1 MTSGMLSPR
10 FDQALA
16 YASQLHRGQRRKGT
30 SIPYVAH
37 LLSVAGLALEHG
49 ATEDEAT
56 AALLHDAL
64 EDQAR
69 SGATELEIR
78 HQFGETVL
86 HIVKGCTDS
95 EADAEKKPP
104 WRDRK
109 EAYVKHI
116 AHADAPTRLVSAS
129 DKLHN
134 ARAIVADLRVQGDAL
149 WSRFSG
155 GKAGCLWYYRALVDA
170 FRGAGGGEA
179 MLRLVAELDRTVS
192 EMERLAGDG

>member
-1 MTSGMLSPR
+1 MLSPR
-10 FDQALA
+10 FDEALA
-16 YASQLHRGQRRKGT
+16 YASRLHRGQRRKGT
-30 SIPYVAH
+30 TIPYVAH
-37 LLSVAGLALEHG
+37 LLSVSALALEHG
-49 ATEDEAT
+49 AGEDEAI

-95 EADAEKKPP
+95 EAEDGAEKPP
-104 WRDRK
+104 WKERK

-116 AHADAPTRLVSAS
+116 AGADASTRLVSAS

-134 ARAIVADLRVQGDAL
+134 ARAIVADLRVQGEAL
-149 WSRFSG
+149 WRRFTG
-155 GKAGCLWYYRALVDA
+155 GKAGCLWYYRALVGA
-170 FRGAGGGEA
+170 FSRGGGEGA
-179 MLRLVAELDRTVS
+179 MPRLVAELDRTVS
-192 EMERLAGDG
+192 EMERLASAG

>member
-1 MTSGMLSPR
+1 MLSPR
-10 FDQALA
+10 FDEALA
-16 YASQLHRGQRRKGT
+16 YASRLHRGQRRKGT

-37 LLSVAGLALEHG
+37 LLSVSGLALEHG
-49 ATEDEAT
+49 AGEDEAI

-78 HQFGETVL
+78 HQFGQTVL

-95 EADAEKKPP
+95 EAEAGAEKPP
-104 WRDRK
+104 WRERK

-116 AHADAPTRLVSAS
+116 AGADASTRLVSAS

-134 ARAIVADLRVQGDAL
+134 ARAIVADLRVQGEAL
-149 WSRFSG
+149 WPRFSG
-155 GKAGCLWYYRALVDA
+155 GKAGSLWYYRALVVA
-170 FRGAGGGEA
+170 FRERAGGDA

-192 EMERLAGDG
+192 EMEQLASPI